1 MFVRSILSI
10 GRKGRNTSIRPSLP
24 VPSPRRV
31 LAPLVWCCLTL
42 SLAVTLSAQSYQGAV
57 RGRVLDASGATI
69 PGTTVT
75 LSNEATAVER
85 STISNEVGLYTFTS
99 VDPATYSIVA
109 EAPGFKSYLQTG
121 IAIGTQQFLDLDL
134 NMALGDVTEVVT
146 VTEELPVL
154 ESATASGGTLLD
166 NQKIAELPNSGRNP
180 FMMSALTPGVVP
192 SGNPRFNRMQDQSG
206 SSQITI
212 AGGPVRGN
220 NYYLD
225 GVPITDSQNRAVII
239 PTIEAVTEV
248 KVQSNTYD
256 AEMGRTGGGTFNTT
270 LKSGTNVL
278 HGTGFGIMREKELN
292 ANNFFDNLA
301 GRDRPDTPY
310 RNYGGSLGGPIWIPK
325 LYDGRNK
332 TFFHVAAEGYDQ
344 KSSNTA
350 TFAVPTALERVGDFS
365 NSLNSDGSLRTIYDP
380 YSTVVDADGS
390 VSRTPF
396 ANNVLPSTA
405 LNQVGLNSASY
416 YAAPNVSDRAY
427 GQDNFNSNVVFND
440 KGRQMAFK
448 ADHEFLPNFRMNASY
463 LHYTSTE
470 PGAPHMGYPASSG
483 GSLLY
488 RKADTTQVNAIITP
502 DPTTVVSVRW
512 GFNRFPNYS
521 TNVSNV
527 GGFSGAD
534 LGLPASFVNG
544 VQFDGFPSLV
554 LQQFADLGRGG
565 INDTKFY
572 SQNFLASASRFM
584 GAHTL
589 KVGFDYRKIHQDFL
603 NPGASGSGQF
613 EFDDAFTRL
622 SPTTGSA
629 TGSEIASLLLG
640 VPFKGAVT
648 LSTPV
653 LSYIDYYAGYI
664 QDDFRVSSKLTL
676 NMGLRLEYES
686 GLREENNNFTV
697 NFDQSITNPISNSDI
712 TAKGGLIF
720 AGVDGAPT
728 EQGNT
733 GLRLGPRFGAAYQ
746 LSNKTVIRGGVGFF
760 WAPLRVE
767 NSADGVGAIGYTQ
780 TTPYIASTN
789 GGNTPSNSLSDPFP
803 GGFIQPSG
811 NSLGLLTG
819 IGQSI
824 GYANPDRRGGL
835 IKQFSLDV
843 QHELPGGINL
853 TLAYIGSRSTR
864 LGYGSIGSGSF
875 NINALS
881 PEYFSQGDSLTSSV
895 ANPFYGQGGAGIVGT
910 AKVPLNQLLRP
921 FAAFNAVNQYY
932 ADTNE
937 ASYDSGVV
945 RVQKQT
951 SNGMSLLASA
961 TWARAFDRSFGDGNS
976 LSDLSSSL
984 LYPQNPYDLAAEWAP
999 NTNVTP
1005 LRFVAAFSYELP
1017 FGKGKSMLNGGGISG
1032 ALAGGWQMNVVATH
1046 QTGFPLNVR
1055 QASNFNSVLGYNI
1068 QRPNAT
1074 GVDPEVKGPI
1084 TDKLNGFV
1092 NPDAFST
1099 ASRFQ
1104 FGNAARTIGMTGPG
1118 LNQWDISTF
1127 RSVKLFADSHPIT
1140 AQFRAE
1146 FINAFNTPQFQS
1158 PNIQVGGSRFGTISQ
1173 QRNFPRLIQLG
1184 LRFIW

>member
-1 MFVRSILSI
+1 MFAISISA
-10 GRKGRNTSIRPSLP
+10 RRFGRNAPTRPLQSIFS
-24 VPSPRRV
+24 RRFF
-31 LAPLVWCCLTL
+31 APIVWCFLLL
-42 SLAVTLSAQSYQGAV
+42 SLAANLSAQSYQGAV
-57 RGRVLDASGATI
+57 RGRILDGSGSTI
-69 PGTTVT
+69 PGATVT

-99 VDPATYSIVA
+99 VDPAKYSIVA
-109 EAPGFKSYLQTG
+109 AAPGFKSFLQQNV
-121 IAIGTQQFLDLDL
+121 AVGTQQIIDLDIA
-134 NMALGDVTEVVT
+134 MEIGEVTEVVT

-166 NQKIAELPNSGRNP
+166 SQKISELPNSGRNP

-192 SGNPRFNRMQDQSG
+192 SGNPMFNRMQDQSG

-278 HGTGFGIMREKELN
+278 HGSGFGIMREKELN

-344 KSSNTA
+344 KSSNTQ

-365 NSLNSDGSLRTIYDP
+365 NSFNASGSLRTIYDP
-380 YSTVVDADGS
+380 YSTVVGPDGS
-390 VSRTPF
+390 ASRTPF
-396 ANNVLPSTA
+396 VNNILPTA
-405 LNQVGLNSASY
+405 SINTVGLKAASY
-416 YAAPNVSDRAY
+416 YSAPNVTGRAY
-427 GQDNFNSNVVFND
+427 GQDNLNSNVVFND

-448 ADHEFLPNFRMNASY
+448 GDHEFLPSFRMNASY

-470 PGAPHMGYPASSG
+470 PGAPHQGYPASSG

-502 DPTTVVSVRW
+502 DPVTVLSVRW
-512 GFNRFPNYS
+512 GFNRFPNFS
-521 TNVSNV
+521 TNISNV

-544 VQFDGFPSLV
+544 LQYDGFPSLV

-584 GAHTL
+584 GSHTI
-589 KVGFDYRKIHQDFL
+589 KTGFDYRKIHQDFL
-603 NPGASGSGQF
+603 NPGTSGSGQF
-613 EFDDAFTRL
+613 DFDDAFTRL
-622 SPTTGSA
+622 SPTVASS

-640 VPFKGAVT
+640 VPFKGEVT

-653 LSYIDYYAGYI
+653 LSYINYYSGYV
-664 QDDFRVSSKLTL
+664 QDDYRVNSKLTL
-676 NMGLRLEYES
+676 NLGLRLEYES

-697 NFDQSITNPISNSDI
+697 DFDKTLVNPISNSNA
-712 TAKGGLIF
+712 TALGGLIF

-728 EQGNT
+728 EQGDT
-733 GLRLGPRFGAAYQ
+733 GIRFGPRFGAAYR
-746 LSNKTVIRGGVGFF
+746 LSNKTVIRGGIGYF
-760 WAPLRVE
+760 WSPLRVE
-767 NSADGVGAIGYTQ
+767 NSAEGVGAIGYTQ

-789 GGNTPSNSLSDPFP
+789 GGNTPTNNLNNPFP
-803 GGFIQPSG
+803 NGFIQPSG
-811 NSLGLLTG
+811 NALGVLTG
-819 IGQSI
+819 IGQTV

-835 IKQFSLDV
+835 VKQFSIDI
-843 QHELPGGINL
+843 QHELPGNINL
-853 TLAYIGSRSTR
+853 TVAYIGSRSSR
-864 LGYGSIGSGSF
+864 LNFGSIGSGTF
-875 NINALS
+875 NINALA
-881 PEYFSQGDSLTSSV
+881 PTYFSQGDSLTNSV
-895 ANPFYGQGGAGIVGT
+895 ANPFYGQGGAGVVGT
-910 AKVPLNQLLRP
+910 PNIPLNQLLRP
-921 FAAFNAVNQYY
+921 FSAFNEVKLYY

-937 ASYDSGVV
+937 AQYDSGVV

-951 SNGMSLLASA
+951 NSGMTLLASA
-961 TWARAFDRSFGDGNS
+961 TWARAFDQSFGDTNS
-976 LSDLSSSL
+976 LSDLAGSL
-984 LYPQNPYDLAAEWAP
+984 LFPQNPYDLDSEWAP
-999 NTNVTP
+999 SSNITP
-1005 LRFVAAFSYELP
+1005 FRFVAAFSYALP
-1017 FGKGKSMLNGGGISG
+1017 FGAGKPYLSGGGLGG
-1032 ALAGGWQMNVVATH
+1032 ALAGGWQLNFVATH

-1055 QASNFNSVLGYNI
+1055 QANNFNSVLGYNV

-1074 GVDPEVKGPI
+1074 GISPEVEGPI
-1084 TDKLNGFV
+1084 TDKLNGFI
-1092 NPDAFST
+1092 NRDAFSA

-1104 FGNAARTIGMTGPG
+1104 FGNTARTIGMTGPG
-1118 LNQWDISTF
+1118 LNQWDISAF
-1127 RSVKLFADSHPIT
+1127 RSVTFLDDWHPVT